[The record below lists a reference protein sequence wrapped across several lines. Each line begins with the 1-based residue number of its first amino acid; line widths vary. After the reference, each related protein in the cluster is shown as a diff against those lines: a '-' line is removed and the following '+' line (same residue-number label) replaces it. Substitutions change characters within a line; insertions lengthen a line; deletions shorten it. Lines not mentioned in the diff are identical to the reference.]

1 MNLRSLAAR
10 IVIVVVGLDLLLI
23 ALLIT
28 MGVIVARTELL
39 AAFDEGLR
47 SKALSIR
54 ALVRYDEE
62 SPAELVFDT
71 SGLPPSGDTAHPDK
85 FMVYLASGE
94 LFARSPGWAGLS
106 ANTRYL
112 RNEFA
117 RFNENDVPFRALILR
132 NVTIL
137 DREEDSAMPP
147 ARITVIYAASLLE
160 VRSRVLRVGIYSG
173 AGGIL
178 LLLPMSW
185 LTVWAVRKSLNPLH
199 DLAARAGQISVKQ
212 WSFDAPLEA
221 QVTPELVP
229 LTAALETL
237 VLRLRDS
244 FARQRQF
251 TGDLAHELK
260 TSVAIIKS
268 SAQVLLQNPRSEDEY
283 RAGLDGLLGDC
294 DRLESLVERILR
306 LARMEQWADESKRE
320 SLASTDFV
328 ATCEAAVSRIAVLAA
343 AKQVNIKL
351 ETESR
356 IQLRADPDDLELI
369 WVNLLD
375 NAVRHSA
382 SGSQVTMKIQTPDA
396 NTLSVRV
403 EDSGE
408 GIAAGDLPH
417 VFERFRRGQ
426 PERGRSSGG
435 FGLGLAICRAIVEA
449 YGGRIELT
457 SAPARG
463 TCVQVEFP
471 VESTVKGN
479 VADAGS
485 HF

>member
-1 MNLRSLAAR
+1 MKLRSLAAR

-28 MGVIVARTELL
+28 LGVIVARTELL
-39 AAFDEGLR
+39 AAFDESLR

-54 ALVRYDEE
+54 ALVRYDEAAP
-62 SPAELVFDT
+62 SQLIFDT
-71 SGLPPSGDTAHPDK
+71 SGLPPSADDEHPDK
-85 FMVYLASGE
+85 FMVYLANAE
-94 LFARSPGWAGLS
+94 QFARSPGWTGLPS
-106 ANTRYL
+106 ATRYSQ
-112 RNEFA
+112 NGFA
-117 RFNENDVPFRALILR
+117 RFRENDVPFRALVLK
-132 NVTIL
+132 NVEIL
-137 DREEDSAMPP
+137 DREEDSTAPP

-160 VRSRVLRVGIYSG
+160 VRERVSRVGIYSG
-173 AGGIL
+173 AAGVL

-185 LTVWAVRKSLNPLH
+185 LTVWAVRRSLNPLH

-212 WSFDAPLEA
+212 WSFDAPREA
-221 QVTPELVP
+221 HVTPELAP

-237 VLRLRDS
+237 LHRLQDS

-268 SAQVLLQNPRSEDEY
+268 GAQVLLQNPRSAEEY

-306 LARMEQWADESKRE
+306 LARTEQWAEEGKRE
-320 SLASTDFV
+320 NLASTDLV
-328 ATCEAAVSRIAVLAA
+328 ATCEAAISRVAVLAA

-351 ETESR
+351 EFESR
-356 IQLRADPDDLELI
+356 IQLQIDPEDLELI

-375 NAVRHSA
+375 NAVRHSE
-382 SGSQVTMKIQTPDA
+382 SRLQVTMKIETPNA
-396 NTLSVRV
+396 NVVSVRV

-408 GIAAGDLPH
+408 GIAPADVPH
-417 VFERFRRGQ
+417 IFERFRRG
-426 PERGRSSGG
+426 ETAHARHSGG
-435 FGLGLAICRAIVEA
+435 FGLGLAICKAIVEA

-457 SAPARG
+457 SILGKG
-463 TCVQVEFP
+463 TTVRVEFP
-471 VESTVKGN
+471 AGTNPPVNLTPNGN
-479 VADAGS
+479 GS
-485 HF
+485 